1 MKSLRE
7 HVTEALIN
15 EKIDPALHKDMH
27 DHAYQTLND
36 IHYDLENSI
45 GHGNGVYHAAADF
58 VSDSLYDKF
67 RNHPN
72 FKPEHARR
80 VAKDVVGG
88 SEVDDR
94 EEYNRRN
101 KARASAYKRREAA
114 KGRPA
119 RVPKPKPQKAT
130 EPPKKVWV
138 SGKSGNKL
146 VTKRMPPWRPA
157 EK

>member
-1 MKSLRE
+1 MKTLKE
-7 HVTEALIN
+7 HVTEVLIN
-15 EKIDPALHKDMH
+15 ENIDPALHKDMH

-36 IHYDLENSI
+36 IHYDLENGI
-45 GHGNGVYHAAADF
+45 GHGNGVYHAAVGF

-67 RNHPN
+67 RDHPN
-72 FKPEHARR
+72 FKPEHASR

-114 KGRPA
+114 ANRAP

-130 EPPKKVWV
+130 EPAKPVWV
-138 SGKSGNKL
+138 STSSGMKL
-146 VTKRMPPWRPA
+146 KTMKLPPFRKA
-157 EK
+157 